1 MKLNWGWGIALA
13 YSIFALSLLGF
24 LVFAL
29 RQDNSLV
36 VEDYYQQDL
45 DYQQRKDKVRNY
57 RDAGATVLHEYDRA
71 ADRLTLRFP
80 EGLRP
85 TEGEV
90 LFYRPSSA
98 RQDHR
103 VALRT
108 DSAGVQEIP
117 LARLIPGNWKL
128 QLEWVSAG
136 KGYLLEDQ
144 LLIAR

>member
-71 ADRLTLRFP
+71 ADRLTPDANLAVAA
-80 EGLRP
+80 GL
-85 TEGEV
+85 
-90 LFYRPSSA
+90 
-98 RQDHR
+98 
-103 VALRT
+103 ALRGG
-108 DSAGVQEIP
+108 S
-117 LARLIPGNWKL
+117 
-128 QLEWVSAG
+128 
-136 KGYLLEDQ
+136 
-144 LLIAR
+144 

>member
-13 YSIFALSLLGF
+13 YSVFALSLLGF

-45 DYQQRKDKVRNY
+45 DYQQRKQRVANY
-57 RDAGATVLHEYDRA
+57 RDSGAKVLHEYDA
-71 ADRLTLRFP
+71 AGDRLTLRFP
-80 EGLRP
+80 PELKP
-85 TEGEV
+85 VSGEV

-98 RQDHR
+98 KQDLK

-108 DSAGVQEIP
+108 DSLGVQEIP

-128 QLEWVSAG
+128 QVEWRSG
-136 KGYLLEDQ
+136 TLDYLLEDQ
-144 LLIAR
+144 VFLAR